1 MKYEAWLLENFMVI
15 LIKKWQYNKI
25 NIDFSNHVPIVQG
38 WLFGL
43 DQLYMALR
51 MRFEC
56 FFFSLLYLSFDISNK
71 QSIILENLYCGCNIF
86 FDVPAVE
93 TYLLK
98 THISWLY
105 ILISFCLFFRA
116 LISSELNFLSYIR
129 AIEWKPRKWISLRQF
144 VAATNIDDYRNPS
157 FKNQLL
163 YAASIC

>member
-1 MKYEAWLLENFMVI
+1 MNEIRGVVIGKNFMVI

-56 FFFSLLYLSFDISNK
+56 FSSRYYLSFDISNK

-105 ILISFCLFFRA
+105 PYFFLSVLQGIDIIWIEYLA
-116 LISSELNFLSYIR
+116 LHSCDWMEATEMNFL
-129 AIEWKPRKWISLRQF
+129 
-144 VAATNIDDYRNPS
+144 TT
-157 FKNQLL
+157 
-163 YAASIC
+163 ICGCNKYWWL